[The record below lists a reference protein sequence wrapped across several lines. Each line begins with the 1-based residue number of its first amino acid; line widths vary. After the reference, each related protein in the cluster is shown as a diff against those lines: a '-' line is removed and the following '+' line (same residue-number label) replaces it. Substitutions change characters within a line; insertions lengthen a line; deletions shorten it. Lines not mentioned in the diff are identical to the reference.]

1 MNASKTRDQNHSR
14 ASNDDGLSPM
24 THTHVVLYVG
34 PQGDEGDADG
44 EQDEVHDEEDV
55 LEEAL
60 AAIHRGGGEGGPG
73 SGETTIKGSSS
84 SSSSSTED

>member
-24 THTHVVLYVG
+24 THTHVVLDVG

-60 AAIHRGGGEGGPG
+60 AAIHRGGGEGDRTGG
-73 SGETTIKGSSS
+73 RRQSK
-84 SSSSSTED
+84 DLLD